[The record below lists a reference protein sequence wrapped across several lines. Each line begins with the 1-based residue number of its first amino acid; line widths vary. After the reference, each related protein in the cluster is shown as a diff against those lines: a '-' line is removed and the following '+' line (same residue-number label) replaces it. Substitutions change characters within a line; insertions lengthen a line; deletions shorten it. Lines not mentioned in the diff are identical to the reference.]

1 MMSTRKRDR
10 RMSLLLEHLTRHAD
24 TDLSAADIGEATGLG
39 DTALPLLADLA
50 RRGLVRH
57 SWRDV
62 RGRRCLCYRI
72 TDAGREAHRPG

>member
-1 MMSTRKRDR
+1 MNTRTRET
-10 RMSLLLEHLTRHAD
+10 RMSVLLDHLRRHAD
-24 TDLSAADIGEATGLG
+24 TEMSAADIGDATGLG

-50 RRGLVRH
+50 RNGLVRH

-72 TDAGREAHRPG
+72 TDAGRRAQHSD